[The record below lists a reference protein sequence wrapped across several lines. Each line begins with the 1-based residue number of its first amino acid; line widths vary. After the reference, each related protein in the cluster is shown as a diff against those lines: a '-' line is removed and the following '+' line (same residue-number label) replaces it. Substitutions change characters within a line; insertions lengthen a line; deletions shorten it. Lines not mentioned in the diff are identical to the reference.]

1 MLLTTPISPLCLF
14 LLLPTFIVRHSSLR
28 LSEDCED
35 YSHSDKKGSG
45 DEELLGFALIS
56 KFPSKNMFTFHGFI
70 DSSASYF

>member
-1 MLLTTPISPLCLF
+1 MLLTTPISPLCFSLYYFPPLLYVTLLF
-14 LLLPTFIVRHSSLR
+14 VSLR
-28 LSEDCED
+28 ID

>member
-1 MLLTTPISPLCLF
+1 MK
-14 LLLPTFIVRHSSLR
+14 
-28 LSEDCED
+28 D

-70 DSSASYF
+70 DSSASYFWSWLFKTNKTHVHKLL

>member
-1 MLLTTPISPLCLF
+1 MK
-14 LLLPTFIVRHSSLR
+14 
-28 LSEDCED
+28 D